1 MTGKKWLTIQ
11 ISEEKY
17 LNPQF
22 YNPANFESREK
33 FTRAKKKKCSYLIP
47 INMIFFF
54 LVRIYHSK
62 RKKKY
67 IRKDNMKYKNQWQV
81 SITKKN
87 ERKLARSWKE
97 ALWILKVRID
107 SFKQEKLVTKGYSSL
122 FMCSVAKLLLW
133 KQWLI
138 IITCILMSSKKWFS
152 VKQHIKG
159 LLIVVEQTSLIV
171 FF

>member
-33 FTRAKKKKCSYLIP
+33 FTRAKKNVP
-47 INMIFFF
+47 INMIF
-54 LVRIYHSK
+54 LGVRIYHSK

-67 IRKDNMKYKNQWQV
+67 LRKDNMKYKNQWQV

-87 ERKLARSWKE
+87 ERKLAGSWKE
-97 ALWILKVRID
+97 ALWILKVRIV
-107 SFKQEKLVTKGYSSL
+107 SFKQEKLVTKGYSSF

-138 IITCILMSSKKWFS
+138 IITGILMLGKKWFS
-152 VKQHIKG
+152 VKQPIKG

-171 FF
+171 FFGRLCSV

>member
-1 MTGKKWLTIQ
+1 MITIQ

-33 FTRAKKKKCSYLIP
+33 FTRAKKKKKCSHKYD
-47 INMIFFF
+47 FFF

-67 IRKDNMKYKNQWQV
+67 LRKDNMKYKNQWQV

-87 ERKLARSWKE
+87 ERKLAGS
-97 ALWILKVRID
+97 
-107 SFKQEKLVTKGYSSL
+107 
-122 FMCSVAKLLLW
+122 
-133 KQWLI
+133 
-138 IITCILMSSKKWFS
+138 
-152 VKQHIKG
+152 
-159 LLIVVEQTSLIV
+159 
-171 FF
+171 